1 MLFSDCKIVE
11 EWNNEILKLWNHRLW
26 LHVTVVVWTFTHTR
40 RNYSTGNKVCCWWWQ
55 LWSMHHP
62 HSHSCVTI
70 LTFILSYL
78 SPHSLLFGPSVVG
91 ARSENRWK
99 ACHCCRHEL
108 REPQLH
114 ITCNQVVF
122 FSTMLQRKQQN
133 AGGDICG
140 RTGRSNCFVYMWT
153 MYKKRHFTLPHFSKE
168 EGCGSVESA
177 RRGKHRIQS
186 LTIYAMPYMH

>member
-1 MLFSDCKIVE
+1 M
-11 EWNNEILKLWNHRLW
+11 HR
-26 LHVTVVVWTFTHTR
+26 
-40 RNYSTGNKVCCWWWQ
+40 
-55 LWSMHHP
+55 P
-62 HSHSCVTI
+62 HSSHSSVTI
-70 LTFILSYL
+70 LTFIFSYL
-78 SPHSLLFGPSVVG
+78 SPHLRLLSLSVVG
-91 ARSENRWK
+91 AQSQNRWK

-114 ITCNQVVF
+114 ITCNQVAF
-122 FSTMLQRKQQN
+122 FLFFFPRMLQRTQQN

-153 MYKKRHFTLPHFSKE
+153 MYKKRHITLPHFSKE

-186 LTIYAMPYMH
+186 LTIYAMAYMH